1 MSDLELWVTLA
12 GMTLISFALRY
23 VPLVMLGRFQLPP
36 HLQQALRY
44 VPASTLVGLV
54 FPALL
59 TSKGQWSIGLD
70 NERLLAGL
78 VAALVAWRFRN
89 ILLTLLVGM
98 GALWLLQWLG
108 V

>member
-1 MSDLELWVTLA
+1 MSDLELWTTLL
-12 GMTLISFALRY
+12 GMTLIAFALRY
-23 VPLVMLGRFQLPP
+23 GPLVMLERFQPP
-36 HLQQALRY
+36 PNLQQALRY
-44 VPASTLVGLV
+44 VPAATLAGLV

-59 TSKGQWSIGLD
+59 APGGQWAIGFD

-78 VAALVAWRFRN
+78 VAALAAWRFRN

-98 GALWLLQWLG
+98 GALWLLQWVG